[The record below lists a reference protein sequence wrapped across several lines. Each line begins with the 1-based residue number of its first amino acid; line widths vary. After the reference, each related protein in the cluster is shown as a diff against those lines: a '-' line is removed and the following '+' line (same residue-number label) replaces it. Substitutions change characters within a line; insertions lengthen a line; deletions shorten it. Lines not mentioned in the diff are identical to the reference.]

1 MPITLS
7 EAGGEN
13 KTTEWEGEGGV
24 GIGETKMGMVGQILV
39 AQVGAEDGDWRKLP
53 GALITIA
60 LSSQGELTRSD
71 TMCNTQKMDKLVL
84 RANMQPTWYVNCDAC
99 DLCKLIFVQ
108 EHRSLILSKFC
119 VLADVSPGNMH
130 QFVALPD

>member
-7 EAGGEN
+7 EVGGEN
-13 KTTEWEGEGGV
+13 KTTEWEGGV

-84 RANMQPTWYVNCDAC
+84 RANIQPTWYVNCDTC
-99 DLCKLIFVQ
+99 DLCK
-108 EHRSLILSKFC
+108 
-119 VLADVSPGNMH
+119 
-130 QFVALPD
+130 

>member
-1 MPITLS
+1 MYVCMYVMYVCMYVC
-7 EAGGEN
+7 N
-13 KTTEWEGEGGV
+13 VCMYVCNVCMYVCMYVCNVCMFMCVGEGGV

-71 TMCNTQKMDKLVL
+71 TMCNTL
-84 RANMQPTWYVNCDAC
+84 
-99 DLCKLIFVQ
+99 
-108 EHRSLILSKFC
+108 
-119 VLADVSPGNMH
+119 
-130 QFVALPD
+130 

>member
-71 TMCNTQKMDKLVL
+71 TMCNTL
-84 RANMQPTWYVNCDAC
+84 
-99 DLCKLIFVQ
+99 
-108 EHRSLILSKFC
+108 
-119 VLADVSPGNMH
+119 
-130 QFVALPD
+130 